1 MIKRFVII
9 FITLLALGACRTNNG
24 DIGDYFG
31 SWLLY
36 DMTVDGV
43 PPESFDNEETFWEF
57 QNNIIQISRV
67 DELYDKDGRWGT
79 WSEDDGKL
87 ELNFSHYDFG
97 TNPGTGQYAG
107 PEWIGFPKKGII
119 TLTFLSRSSK
129 QMTLS
134 WHDPAGA
141 IYVYSLRKIW

>member
-1 MIKRFVII
+1 M
-9 FITLLALGACRTNNG
+9 TLAACRMNNG

-43 PPESFDNEETFWEF
+43 TPESFNNEETFWEF

-67 DELYDKDGRWGT
+67 DEFYDKEGRWGT
-79 WSEDDGKL
+79 WSEEDGKL
-87 ELNFSHYDFG
+87 LLNFTHFDYG
-97 TNPGTGQYAG
+97 TNPGTGQYAA

-119 TLTFLSRSSK
+119 TLTFVSRSSK
-129 QMTLS
+129 HMTLS
-134 WHDPAGA
+134 WHDSTGA
-141 IYVYSLRKIW
+141 IYIYSLRKIW